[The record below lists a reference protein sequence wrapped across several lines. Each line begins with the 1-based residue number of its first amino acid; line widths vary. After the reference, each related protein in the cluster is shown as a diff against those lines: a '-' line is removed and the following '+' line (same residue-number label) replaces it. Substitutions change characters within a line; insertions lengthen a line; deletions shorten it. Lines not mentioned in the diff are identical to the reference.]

1 MELRDADKTS
11 KLHQYR
17 KRKGNPPTLCL
28 SLLPYHFPPYHPRS
42 FPIYLPPFLCPSLST
57 AHSPYLSPSIPP
69 SHPSSVLPYLPPT
82 LPPYHPPSFPIHLP
96 PFLCPSLSTTRSPS
110 LPPSCLLFI
119 ISCLV
124 VDSDESDYESQ
135 VKDYLRETGLKTQ
148 DAAKRAKRPPMKMA
162 ADEEEEKIQALRLV
176 LSKVAIY

>member
-1 MELRDADKTS
+1 MLIKPVNYINTENAKVILQPSVSPSFHTTS
-11 KLHQYR
+11 L
-17 KRKGNPPTLCL
+17 PTTLA
-28 SLLPYHFPPYHPRS
+28 
-42 FPIYLPPFLCPSLST
+42 PSLST
-57 AHSPYLSPSIPP
+57 SHPSSVLPYLPPTLPTSPSIPP